1 MKKVLSVAGL
11 VTAVCVALFIVN
23 NVNDKEYEWVVKIDG
38 ESFSPQQFVTAQ
50 LQSCVEAQIVI
61 GEQNVSESQINGID
75 SEEWINQNTINL
87 LKKYKYITDEVEK
100 RNLRFT
106 HSTKKYIES
115 FAKERWADVETLYTQ
130 NGLTEEYYAQYLKA
144 LYREQL
150 LFNALYSE
158 GGEFAVNDEAVTEY
172 LNNNLCRIALFCV
185 PKYNSDNTFFTE
197 EKLDELHEKVVNGVE
212 DINSGKDISEVALEL
227 INFAGYDTENPINTT
242 YISRSGIN
250 AGPDV
255 MRTISNYLFE
265 IDKNECM
272 FYETDEFYYVCQR
285 MKLSDTQV
293 EYACLKQDAL
303 FIMKNDEYEELIENA
318 CENMVV
324 EVNKAALKK
333 YSPSQIKIIIH

>member
-1 MKKVLSVAGL
+1 MKKVLSVAAL
-11 VTAVCVALFIVN
+11 VTAVCAALFLVN
-23 NVNDKEYEWVVKIDG
+23 NVNNKEYDWVVRIDG

-50 LQSCVEAQIVI
+50 LQSCIEAQIVL
-61 GEQNVSESQINGID
+61 GEKSVFESQINGMD
-75 SEEWINQNTINL
+75 GEDWINQNTINL

-115 FAKERWADVETLYTQ
+115 FAQERWADVDTLYTQ

-158 GGEFAVNDEAVTEY
+158 GGEFSVNDESVAEY

-185 PKYNSDNTFFTE
+185 PKYNADRTSFTD
-197 EKLDELHEKVVNGVE
+197 EKLEELHEKVVSGVE
-212 DINSGKDISEVALEL
+212 DINSGKDISEVATEL
-227 INFAGYDTENPINTT
+227 INFAGYDAENPIDVT
-242 YISRSGIN
+242 YISRSGVN
-250 AGPDV
+250 AGPDIV
-255 MRTISNYLFE
+255 RKISSYLFE
-265 IDKNECM
+265 IEKNECF
-272 FYETDEFYYVCQR
+272 FYETDDFYYVCQR
-285 MKLSDTQV
+285 MKLCDTQV

-303 FIMKNDEYEELIENA
+303 FLMKNDEYEELIENA

-324 EVNKAALKK
+324 EVNEEALKK
-333 YSPSQIKIIIH
+333 YSPSQIKMIIH